1 VLIEQQSLHDAMETV
16 SESRL
21 TQTLYAEYPRLRPFV
36 AKLEGEAH
44 ELSLQTLAHAWR
56 LNASRAAS
64 IAEELIEVGFFERR
78 RSKRHPNY
86 WIPIVYRPALRLRDE
101 GSTTFLEL
109 GGATVEKTAALV
121 LDRIGGSQRP
131 RYRGAHSER
140 GHEGV
145 ELEFTDRTYPHR
157 VILWLFAAE
166 SGSPNSIADADDV
179 LVAAL
184 LSANGT
190 ELDIEDY
197 RSRLTAGT
205 GFRLTRHFRS
215 ERYGYRLV
223 VKYEDVRGRASEY
236 VAASFAT
243 RILVAMRHGASSRGR
258 RRPARSSAASANTDN
273 LSCQ

>member
-1 VLIEQQSLHDAMETV
+1 
-16 SESRL
+16 
-21 TQTLYAEYPRLRPFV
+21 
-36 AKLEGEAH
+36 
-44 ELSLQTLAHAWR
+44 
-56 LNASRAAS
+56 
-64 IAEELIEVGFFERR
+64 
-78 RSKRHPNY
+78 
-86 WIPIVYRPALRLRDE
+86 
-101 GSTTFLEL
+101 
-109 GGATVEKTAALV
+109 
-121 LDRIGGSQRP
+121 
-131 RYRGAHSER
+131 
-140 GHEGV
+140 
-145 ELEFTDRTYPHR
+145 

-243 RILVAMRHGASSRGR
+243 RILVAMRHGGLIERPTQARAEQRG
-258 RRPARSSAASANTDN
+258 
-273 LSCQ
+273 